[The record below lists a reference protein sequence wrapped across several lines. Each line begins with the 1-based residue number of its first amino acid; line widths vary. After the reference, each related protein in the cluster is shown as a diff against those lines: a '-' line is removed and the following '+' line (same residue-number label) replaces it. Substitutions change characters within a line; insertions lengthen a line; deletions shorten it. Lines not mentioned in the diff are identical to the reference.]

1 MQLSWRRVA
10 RLKLEENLET
20 SFRYISYL
28 LILLYRLLAIT
39 CPCMVHDDIVEIL
52 FANSFPLD
60 LEYSFLLKL
69 LPLARK
75 GTTGSYSISVCI
87 CIYYMYVCEYEFMSI
102 ATSYKCYTLH
112 KLTIVLLLLTVPCP
126 CHRFPVFC
134 HVGLALCCLLTRA
147 ICSFTAARRGKT
159 NTSNTAT
166 SEI

>member
-1 MQLSWRRVA
+1 MMIYYS
-10 RLKLEENLET
+10 
-20 SFRYISYL
+20 
-28 LILLYRLLAIT
+28 
-39 CPCMVHDDIVEIL
+39 
-52 FANSFPLD
+52 ANSICKFFPFD

-75 GTTGSYSISVCI
+75 GTTGSYMYSYTVFPYVYVYAI
-87 CIYYMYVCEYEFMSI
+87 CMCASMNICQLQHLIYAI
-102 ATSYKCYTLH
+102 YTLH

-134 HVGLALCCLLTRA
+134 HVGLVLCCLLTRA
-147 ICSFTAARRGKT
+147 ICSLAAARRGKT